1 MECRSCN
8 GKGKYTGLRIIEDP
22 CKTCG
27 GSGVE
32 PSDNTLET
40 GPQEIDRWFVHSDI
54 HPCVLSY
61 NNNGLI
67 ETKRGEYIGLSME
80 TQRFYVF
87 WMSGELREVTPQL
100 SEEQVRE
107 GIRNM
112 VDRWDNWTECQ
123 RDPLMVLKHG
133 KFC

>member
-1 MECRSCN
+1 
-8 GKGKYTGLRIIEDP
+8 
-22 CKTCG
+22 
-27 GSGVE
+27 
-32 PSDNTLET
+32 LET

-54 HPCVLSY
+54 DPCALSY
-61 NNNGLI
+61 NNNNELI

-87 WMSGELREVTPQL
+87 WMSGELREATHQL